1 MLRNAAL
8 AFLGRG
14 KGPVLHS
21 TPATAM
27 RARMNRPNVSLF
39 LRYLAIT
46 LIPIFVLVATGT
58 ISIIINDRYVSRQIR
73 ESSARTLEQISNG
86 VDFTFAELDSLD
98 IILSSSSEFLAALSR
113 ILVAPDLDLEQSKL
127 LSVLQNFV
135 NVSAFARRD
144 VESIYV
150 YIANNRD
157 RFMSTTDGLVDLA
170 GYSDRDWFF
179 SFLSHDP
186 GDASWTE
193 SRVLNRLPAVEQ
205 GRPVVT
211 IFRRLYPLAGVRL
224 PGVVVLNIHRR
235 FFADLLD
242 QMKGTPDQRIVILDE
257 DGTVVYTDFPD
268 AGAPWNGTGADAEG
282 FRSVTAEGTRWVAAR
297 LASRRHGWTYLS
309 FTPADRFFGVSR
321 PLRLLNIA
329 VVALAAL
336 GGTLVT
342 FWASRRSFRSIEG
355 VLDVVDAADRGGPLP
370 PVPAKTDRGFS
381 HVTYSILR
389 TFLEHQYLRVQMS
402 ERRYRLKTLELLA
415 LQSQM
420 NPHFLFNTLEAINWK
435 AVELTRG
442 PNRINDMIRD
452 LSSILKYV
460 LQSPSGRETLANEI
474 KHARDYLRIQRVRF
488 KGRFSVRWDLQDGL
502 ERRKVI
508 RFLLQPLLEN
518 AIYHGLREK
527 GDHGLITIRASETRG
542 RLRIVVSDDGVGIP
556 PRRLAEIRRRLDDE
570 GGDAETGPGAIGLAN
585 TNRRIRLTFGTD
597 YGLRVE
603 SEPGRG
609 TSVTVELPS
618 RK

>member
-1 MLRNAAL
+1 
-8 AFLGRG
+8 
-14 KGPVLHS
+14 
-21 TPATAM
+21 M
-27 RARMNRPNVSLF
+27 RVRMNRTKVNLF

-73 ESSARTLEQISNG
+73 EASARTLEQIRNS

-113 ILVAPDLDLEQSKL
+113 ILSAPDLDLEQTKL

-150 YIANNRD
+150 YIRNDRD
-157 RFMSTTDGLVDLA
+157 RFMTTTDGIVDLDD
-170 GYSDRDWFF
+170 YSDRDWYLG
-179 SFLSHDP
+179 FLSHDE

-193 SRVLNRLPAVEQ
+193 TRVLNRLPAVEQ

-211 IFRRLYPLAGVRL
+211 IYRRLYPLAGVRL

-235 FFADLLD
+235 FFADLLG
-242 QMKGTPDQRIVILDE
+242 QMKGSPDQRIVILAD

-268 AGAPWNGTGADAEG
+268 AGVPWNGDGADAAG
-282 FRSVTAEGTRWVAAR
+282 FLTVTAEGTRWVAAR

-309 FTPADRFFGVSR
+309 FTPADRFYGVSR
-321 PLRLLNIA
+321 PLRGINIA
-329 VVALAAL
+329 VIALAVL
-336 GGTLVT
+336 GGTIVT
-342 FWASRRSFRSIEG
+342 FYALRRSFRSIEG
-355 VLDVVDAADRGGPLP
+355 VLDVVDAAEKGGPLP

-389 TFLEHQYLRVQMS
+389 TFLEREYLRVQLS

-415 LQSQM
+415 LQSQI

-435 AVELTRG
+435 AIELTRG
-442 PNRINDMIRD
+442 PNQINDMIRG

-474 KHARDYLRIQRVRF
+474 KHARDYLRIQRIRF
-488 KGRFSVRWDLQDGL
+488 KGRFSVRWDLQPGL
-502 ERRKVI
+502 EQRKVI

-527 GDHGLITIRASETRG
+527 EGHGLITIRVREARG
-542 RLRIVVSDDGVGIP
+542 RLRIAVTDDGAGIE
-556 PRRLAEIRRRLDDE
+556 PRRLAEVRRRLEDE
-570 GGDAETGPGAIGLAN
+570 GTDAEAGPGSIGLAN
-585 TNRRIRLTFGTD
+585 TSRRIRLTFGRD
-597 YGLRVE
+597 YGLGVE

>member
-1 MLRNAAL
+1 
-8 AFLGRG
+8 
-14 KGPVLHS
+14 
-21 TPATAM
+21 M
-27 RARMNRPNVSLF
+27 RARMNRTKVNLF

-46 LIPIFVLVATGT
+46 LIPIFVLIATGT
-58 ISIIINDRYVSRQIR
+58 LSIIINDRYVARQIR
-73 ESSARTLEQISNG
+73 EASARTLEQIRNS
-86 VDFTFAELDSLD
+86 VDFTFAELDALD
-98 IILSSSSEFLAALSR
+98 IIFSSSSEFLAALSR
-113 ILVAPDLDLEQSKL
+113 ILSSPDLDLEQSKL
-127 LSVLQNFV
+127 LSVLQNIV
-135 NVSAFARRD
+135 NVSAFARGD

-150 YIANNRD
+150 YLKNDRD
-157 RFMSTTDGLVDLA
+157 RFMTTTDGIVDLDA
-170 GYSDRDWFF
+170 YGDRDWYF
-179 SFLSHDP
+179 SFLSHAED
-186 GDASWTE
+186 DASWTE
-193 SRVLNRLPAVEQ
+193 TRVLNRLPAVEQ
-205 GRPVVT
+205 GRPVVS
-211 IFRRLYPLAGVRL
+211 IFRRLYPLAGARV

-235 FFADLLD
+235 FFADLLG
-242 QMKGTPDQRIVILDE
+242 QMKGSADQRIVILDE
-257 DGTVVYTDFPD
+257 DGAVVYTDFPD
-268 AGAPWNGTGADAEG
+268 AGVPWRGDGADSAG
-282 FRSVTAEGTRWVAAR
+282 FRAVAADGASWVAAR

-309 FTPADRFFGVSR
+309 FTPADRFYGVSR

-329 VVALAAL
+329 VVGLSAL
-336 GGTLVT
+336 GGMLVT
-342 FWASRRSFRSIEG
+342 FYASRRGFRSIEG
-355 VLDVVDAADRGGPLP
+355 VLDVVDAAEKGGPLP
-370 PVPAKTDRGFS
+370 AVPARTDRGFS

-389 TFLEHQYLRVQMS
+389 TFLEHQYLRVQIS

-488 KGRFSVRWDLQDGL
+488 KGRFSVRWDLQPGL
-502 ERRKVI
+502 EQRKVI

-527 GDHGLITIRASETRG
+527 EGHGLITIRASESRG
-542 RLRIVVSDDGVGIP
+542 RLRIAVSDDGVGIA
-556 PRRLAEIRRRLDDE
+556 PRRLAEVRRRLEDE
-570 GGDAETGPGAIGLAN
+570 GAEVESGPGSIGLAN
-585 TNRRIRLTFGTD
+585 TNRRVRLTFGDD
-597 YGLRVE
+597 YGLRIE

-609 TSVTVELPS
+609 ASVTVELPS